1 MAIRFACPS
10 CGQPIEID
18 DEWAG
23 QSVAC
28 PYCRRVVAAPRES
41 SWPPG
46 NVPVAVP
53 AGAVSSPSARSA
65 LGGITPPPPPAG
77 VAPSRP
83 YAGDYPRPQ
92 GAGLSSAGWALLLA
106 LFCGALSIFG
116 WMIWFSPVMNAT
128 IEKAGTK
135 ATPDEL
141 SRTMQEIIMSRK
153 VPVSRGAGWMAGTGL
168 LCGIAALALA
178 ARSMIRQEGKPIMA
192 IAACLLA
199 ALFVV
204 CEALLALTLVS
215 QHAGAT

>member
-28 PYCRRVVAAPRES
+28 PYCRRVVNAPRES

-46 NVPVAVP
+46 NVPVAAP
-53 AGAVSSPSARSA
+53 AAASTAGHQPTF
-65 LGGITPPPPPAG
+65 GGITPPLPPGGA
-77 VAPSRP
+77 ATHRTYSSEF
-83 YAGDYPRPQ
+83 PRPQ

-106 LFCGALSIFG
+106 LFCGALSLCG
-116 WMIWFSPVMNAT
+116 WVLWMGPLV
-128 IEKAGTK
+128 KAVTDKTGPT
-135 ATPDEL
+135 ATPEEVTKVL
-141 SRTMQEIIMSRK
+141 QEMLINQQ
-153 VPVSRGAGWMAGTGL
+153 VPSNPSAGWAAGLGIVCGL
-168 LCGIAALALA
+168 AALALA
-178 ARSMIRQEGKPIMA
+178 ARSMIRQEGRTVMA

-204 CEALLALTLVS
+204 CEALLAVTMLG
-215 QHAGAT
+215 QHAGVS